1 MLSLVIDG
9 RIQVLL
15 EMDNG
20 FSTKQWK
27 HGGRRS
33 SITRNKIV
41 LWKNVIWN
49 DFVTKLQIKSKSNH
63 TFSKSNHYSSNQ
75 IIMSDSIMI

>member
-9 RIQVLL
+9 QIQVLL

-27 HGGRRS
+27 HGRRRL
-33 SITRNKIV
+33 SITRNNIV
-41 LWKNVIWN
+41 LWK
-49 DFVTKLQIKSKSNH
+49 KLW
-63 TFSKSNHYSSNQ
+63 FG
-75 IIMSDSIMI
+75 MI